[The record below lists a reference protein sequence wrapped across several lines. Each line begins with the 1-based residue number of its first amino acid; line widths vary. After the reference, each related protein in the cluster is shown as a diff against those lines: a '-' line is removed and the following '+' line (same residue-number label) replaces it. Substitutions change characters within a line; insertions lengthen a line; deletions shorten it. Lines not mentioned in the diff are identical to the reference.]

1 MARPSGSLSRC
12 QSLRPLRVCE
22 QSSSALGI
30 GIAVFTLLTGVWQIV
45 AAVVA
50 AILLLTGLVGFCP
63 IYALL
68 RISSRGRTTH
78 ATISR

>member
-1 MARPSGSLSRC
+1 MFAQNEGVVDRGIRII
-12 QSLRPLRVCE
+12 VG
-22 QSSSALGI
+22 LGI

-50 AILLLTGLVGFCP
+50 AILLLTGIVGFCP
-63 IYALL
+63 LYALL
-68 RISSRGRTTH
+68 RISTRGRTTH